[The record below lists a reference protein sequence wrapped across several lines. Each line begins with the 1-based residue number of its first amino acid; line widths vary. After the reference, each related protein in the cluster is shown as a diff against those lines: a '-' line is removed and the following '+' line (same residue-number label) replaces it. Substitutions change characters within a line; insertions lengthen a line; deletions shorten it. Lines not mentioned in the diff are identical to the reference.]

1 MSDDESCSLNEL
13 EDKGSD
19 SEEMETKEA
28 EGLSFKCEYCG
39 IVFQKQTKYTRHVRT
54 HTKEV
59 GAFLPCTSLETISMH
74 ISRLW
79 KMFQQKRPFN
89 EAHRVA

>member
-1 MSDDESCSLNEL
+1 MSEDESCSLDEL
-13 EDKGSD
+13 EDKESD
-19 SEEMETKEA
+19 SEEMETKDA

-59 GAFLPCTSLETISMH
+59 WAVFPCSSLETISMY

-79 KMFQQKRPFN
+79 KVFQQKRPFN
-89 EAHRVA
+89 EAYRVA